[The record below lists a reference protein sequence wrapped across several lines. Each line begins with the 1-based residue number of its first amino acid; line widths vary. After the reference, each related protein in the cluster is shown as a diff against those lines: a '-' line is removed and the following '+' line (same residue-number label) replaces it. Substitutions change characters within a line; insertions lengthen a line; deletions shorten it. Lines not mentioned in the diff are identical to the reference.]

1 MFQNQSE
8 HYWCILFRLNRPDG
22 LKYVQSHNIVVM
34 RTKYCR
40 PLSKPKSVPLSYW
53 ESEAEQTHLL
63 LFALTKGNVK
73 HCIPGGEISQI
84 KRYITWDLLIIF
96 LKYQFPAARKDLRV
110 LQKLNISCKVLPSHS
125 KIKVSETDFEPE
137 LLLVKIQ
144 EGMDPFGRSLQ
155 DSRVQTGEDQV
166 VWFLSQSQRFWFS
179 MDFPEQ
185 FHWHKTEHQ
194 REHGAKLKLKLLN
207 KRGGSSLRLF

>member
-53 ESEAEQTHLL
+53 ESETEQTYLV
-63 LFALTKGNVK
+63 LFTLTKGNVK

-110 LQKLNISCKVLPSHS
+110 LQKLNKSCKVLPSHS
-125 KIKVSETDFEPE
+125 KIKVSETDFEPNP
-137 LLLVKIQ
+137 LLAKIKTE
-144 EGMDPFGRSLQ
+144 EGMDPFGRSLW
-155 DSRVQTGEDQV
+155 DSRVQVGEDQV
-166 VWFLSQSQRFWFS
+166 VWFLSRSLRSWFS
-179 MDFPEQ
+179 INFPEQ
-185 FHWHKTEHQ
+185 SHWCETDHQ
-194 REHGAKLKLKLLN
+194 CEHGAKLKLSN
-207 KRGGSSLRLF
+207 RRGGSSLRLF

>member
-125 KIKVSETDFEPE
+125 KIKVSEADFEPK
-137 LLLVKIQ
+137 LLLVKIKT
-144 EGMDPFGRSLQ
+144 GRDGSLWKK
-155 DSRVQTGEDQV
+155 SPG
-166 VWFLSQSQRFWFS
+166 QSCA
-179 MDFPEQ
+179 D
-185 FHWHKTEHQ
+185 
-194 REHGAKLKLKLLN
+194 G
-207 KRGGSSLRLF
+207 RGPSSLVSFPISEILIFYGFSWAIPLA